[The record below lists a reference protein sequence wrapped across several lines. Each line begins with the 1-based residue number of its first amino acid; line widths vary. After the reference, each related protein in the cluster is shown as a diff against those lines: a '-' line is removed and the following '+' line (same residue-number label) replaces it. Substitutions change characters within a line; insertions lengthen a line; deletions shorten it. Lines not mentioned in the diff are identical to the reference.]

1 MSEGIFGKNADLA
14 QRLKDRIAFHANEH
28 RHTYEIGKGVMDAL
42 VLDLLADFRDAGGV
56 ILPVKPN
63 GTVWLIRRRRVVSAT
78 VMFVGAG
85 ADGLVVRAVH
95 RTRHRED
102 GLPDEGSGRSGPGR
116 RRSMATVKDLAAY
129 VCDKLAGKVLIHRY
143 DAYSTNSVYL
153 KFDYGLGNSLRLSD
167 QTGKAG
173 LNYRFNIITTMK
185 SLRIDTSGEYP
196 RFYYPPDMVDQA
208 IADIVKGVTEKRGR
222 YHDYGKALETARART
237 KGERGFWEQA
247 RLVKGG
253 EDHDVP

>member
-42 VLDLLADFRDAGGV
+42 ALDLLADFRDAGGV

-85 ADGLVVRAVH
+85 ADGLTSFSVLQRPSRTPWDDGLVVRAVH

-102 GLPDEGSGRSGPGR
+102 GLPDEGSGR
-116 RRSMATVKDLAAY
+116 
-129 VCDKLAGKVLIHRY
+129 
-143 DAYSTNSVYL
+143 
-153 KFDYGLGNSLRLSD
+153 
-167 QTGKAG
+167 
-173 LNYRFNIITTMK
+173 
-185 SLRIDTSGEYP
+185 RIPE
-196 RFYYPPDMVDQA
+196 
-208 IADIVKGVTEKRGR
+208 
-222 YHDYGKALETARART
+222 
-237 KGERGFWEQA
+237 WW
-247 RLVKGG
+247 
-253 EDHDVP
+253 

>member
-56 ILPVKPN
+56 ILP
-63 GTVWLIRRRRVVSAT
+63 
-78 VMFVGAG
+78 
-85 ADGLVVRAVH
+85 AVH

-167 QTGKAG
+167 HTGKAG

-185 SLRIDTSGEYP
+185 SLGIDTSGEYP